1 MRTVNQLLRQ
11 KSKEVFSVTP
21 NTTVFDTL
29 TLMAEKGIG
38 AVVVLENEKLVGI
51 MSERDYARKII
62 LKGKSSKETLVSEIM
77 TSKISVVGLE
87 NTVEECMVLMT
98 EKRIRHL
105 PVIKDKKILGL
116 ISIGDVVK
124 DIIEEQQFLIK
135 QLEMYIAS

>member
-11 KSKEVFSVTP
+11 KPKEIYSVTP

-38 AVVVLENEKLVGI
+38 AVVVLEGEKLVGI

-105 PVIKDKKILGL
+105 PVIKDKKVLGL

>member
-1 MRTVNQLLRQ
+1 MRTVNQLL
-11 KSKEVFSVTP
+11 KHKPKEVYSVTP
-21 NTTVFDTL
+21 KTTVFETL
-29 TLMAEKGIG
+29 TLMAEKDIG
-38 AVVVLENEKLVGI
+38 AVIVMEDEKLVGI

-62 LKGKSSKETLVSEIM
+62 LKGKSSKETLVEEIM

-105 PVIKDKKILGL
+105 PVIKDKKVLGL

-124 DIIEEQQFLIK
+124 DIIAEQQFLIR

>member
-1 MRTVNQLLRQ
+1 MRTVNQLLKQ
-11 KSKEVFSVTP
+11 KPKEVYSVTP

-29 TLMAEKGIG
+29 TLMAKKDIG
-38 AVVVLENEKLVGI
+38 AVIVMEDEKLVGI

-62 LKGKSSKETLVSEIM
+62 LKGKSSKETLVEEIM
-77 TSKISVVGLE
+77 TSKISVIGLE

-105 PVIKDKKILGL
+105 PVIKDKKVLGL

>member
-1 MRTVNQLLRQ
+1 VRTVNQLL
-11 KSKEVFSVTP
+11 KHKPKEVYSVTP
-21 NTTVFDTL
+21 KTTVFETL
-29 TLMAEKGIG
+29 TLMAKKDIG
-38 AVVVLENEKLVGI
+38 AVVVMEDEKLVGI

-62 LKGKSSKETLVSEIM
+62 LKGKSSKETLVEEIM

-98 EKRIRHL
+98 EKRVRHL
-105 PVIKDKKILGL
+105 PVIKDKKVLGL

-124 DIIEEQQFLIK
+124 DIIAEQQFLIR

>member
-11 KSKEVFSVTP
+11 KSKEVYSVTP

-38 AVVVLENEKLVGI
+38 AVVVLEDEKLVGI

-105 PVIKDKKILGL
+105 PVVKDKKVLGL

>member
-1 MRTVNQLLRQ
+1 
-11 KSKEVFSVTP
+11 
-21 NTTVFDTL
+21 
-29 TLMAEKGIG
+29 MAEKGIG
-38 AVVVLENEKLVGI
+38 AVVVLEDEKLVGI

-105 PVIKDKKILGL
+105 PVIKDKKVLGL

>member
-11 KSKEVFSVTP
+11 KSKEVYSVTP

-38 AVVVLENEKLVGI
+38 AVVVLEDEKLVGI

-105 PVIKDKKILGL
+105 PVIKNKKVLGL

>member
-11 KSKEVFSVTP
+11 KSKEIYSVTP

-38 AVVVLENEKLVGI
+38 AVVVLEGEKLVGI

-105 PVIKDKKILGL
+105 PVIKDKKVLGL